1 MFHVLNNN
9 YYIHLFIEFSINYHY
24 VEKIL
29 FLHAYYYDGITSD
42 FYCVEYVSDK
52 IGKCVELN
60 RFVKSILPRYIYGEV
75 SVAMTQVT
83 YKVEILHYN
92 A

>member
-1 MFHVLNNN
+1 MR
-9 YYIHLFIEFSINYHY
+9 I
-24 VEKIL
+24 IL
-29 FLHAYYYDGITSD
+29 QLYYYDCITSD

-52 IGKCVELN
+52 MGKCVELN
-60 RFVKSILPRYIYGEV
+60 RFVKSILSRYIYGEI
-75 SVAMTQVT
+75 SVAITQVT